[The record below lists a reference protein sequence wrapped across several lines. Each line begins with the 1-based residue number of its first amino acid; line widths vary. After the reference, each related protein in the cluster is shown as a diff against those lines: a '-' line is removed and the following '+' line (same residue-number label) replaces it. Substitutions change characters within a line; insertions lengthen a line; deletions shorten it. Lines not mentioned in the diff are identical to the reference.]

1 MKKCCLKQRQDF
13 AKEILDILD
22 ECTNNTR
29 DIPMFK
35 DALIQVVI
43 PYVKEFVKEILGEP

>member
-35 DALIQVVI
+35 
-43 PYVKEFVKEILGEP
+43 